1 MEADESCSKN
11 QNTKTVA
18 HSFYND
24 GFGRDALP
32 SMAHRPAAK
41 NTIAMAMAY
50 RGGIGRPQA

>member
-1 MEADESCSKN
+1 MKCWSETPNKYV
-11 QNTKTVA
+11 T

-41 NTIAMAMAY
+41 NTIAMAMG
-50 RGGIGRPQA
+50 RREGTSRPQNWNS